1 MLLLNLEKL
10 VEKRTEDLHT
20 VNAVLTQ
27 SEARLKSVFENI
39 PDLIWLKDTKG
50 VYLACNQ
57 AFERFFAMDTEQI
70 IGKTDDDSPHGLQA
84 DMIRAE
90 DEKVIRDESPGM
102 MEKWVRDVKTGK
114 QVFFDVIKAP
124 VRTQDGRLVGVL
136 GITRAT

>member
-1 MLLLNLEKL
+1 MHPELLVRKRMMLLTLVLLVLFFLGVVSMVRLQEMRTLLLLNLEKL

-70 IGKTDDDSPHGLQA
+70 IGKTDDDYPVVKGF
-84 DMIRAE
+84 DKKE
-90 DEKVIRDESPGM
+90 DGSSQPLEV
-102 MEKWVRDVKTGK
+102 
-114 QVFFDVIKAP
+114 
-124 VRTQDGRLVGVL
+124 
-136 GITRAT
+136 